1 MKDFEFCFP
10 TKVIFGRDA
19 QLRIGEFA
27 AKYGTRA
34 MLLYGSQRVKSSG
47 LLPTIASQLTER
59 KIWFTEFGG
68 IEENPTLT
76 KAEEGCRLA
85 RAEKVDLLVA
95 VGGGSVIDIA
105 KAISVGTGYDGP
117 LWDLYEG
124 TGHVSDAL
132 PVGVVLTIAATASE
146 ANCVSVLCNT
156 RLGLKLAMTNPL
168 TYPKF
173 ALMNPELTYTVPPY
187 QTAAGS
193 MDIFS
198 HAFERYFHKEQSG
211 TLRDLL
217 CASVMCTVV
226 TELPKA
232 LSNPN
237 SYDARSQLMWTATV
251 AHSNMLGLE
260 GDFACHA
267 LSHVLTN
274 QFGISH
280 GAALG
285 ILMIA
290 WCSYMLG
297 EEEKAI
303 SKFAKQVW
311 QVPDTNH
318 PGQTAQNGIS
328 ELQRFTSSV
337 GLPVTLREAGF
348 PEADVEQLAA
358 KAVDTTGGFI
368 GGNFRRLYRKDI
380 VRILQFAAG

>member
-1 MKDFEFCFP
+1 MKDFEFYFP
-10 TKVIFGRDA
+10 TNVIFGRNA
-19 QLRIGEFA
+19 QLCIGEFSA
-27 AKYGTRA
+27 QYGTRA
-34 MLLYGSQRVKSSG
+34 MLLFGSQRVKFSG
-47 LLPTIASQLTER
+47 LLPTIASQLAER
-59 KIWFTEFGG
+59 KIAFTEFGG

-95 VGGGSVIDIA
+95 VGGGSVIDTA
-105 KAISVGTGYDGP
+105 KAISVGARYDGP

-132 PVGVVLTIAATASE
+132 PIGVVLTIAATASE
-146 ANCVSVLCNT
+146 ANCVSVLRNPK
-156 RLGLKLAMTNPL
+156 LGRKLAMTNPL

-173 ALMNPELTYTVPPY
+173 ALMNPELTYSVPPY

-217 CASVMCTVV
+217 CASVMRTVV

-232 LSNPN
+232 LSDPN

-267 LSHVLTN
+267 LSHVLAN

-290 WCSYMLG
+290 WCSYMLC

-303 SKFAKQVW
+303 SKFAEQVF
-311 QVPDTNH
+311 QVPDRHNS
-318 PGQTAQNGIS
+318 GQTAQNGIA
-328 ELQRFTSSV
+328 ELRRFISSV

-358 KAVDTTGGFI
+358 KAVDTAGGFI